1 MCRPDLILYVLLV
14 GVGCGLLLSL
24 VGMWY
29 VSKITG
35 EPMVR
40 KPKPA
45 LAGLDVS
52 DSSMG
57 EFEAARSAS

>member
-35 EPMVR
+35 
-40 KPKPA
+40 
-45 LAGLDVS
+45 
-52 DSSMG
+52 
-57 EFEAARSAS
+57 